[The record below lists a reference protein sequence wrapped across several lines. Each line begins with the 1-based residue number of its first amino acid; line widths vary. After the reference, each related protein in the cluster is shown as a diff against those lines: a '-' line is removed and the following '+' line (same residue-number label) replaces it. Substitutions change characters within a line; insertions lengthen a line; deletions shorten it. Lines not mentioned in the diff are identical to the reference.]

1 MSYTAAHMADR
12 RPNIW
17 SGLPQPLS
25 PLHLLQ
31 QDLDD
36 ALLLCAVSRELIS
49 FASELVELCVR
60 LEAQDLEVGVTT
72 VIHQVEE
79 VDKDGLQNLYHV
91 SKVHR
96 GLYHSCEVSAGQYAV
111 IHTFRHWAMEVG
123 IFSTPT
129 SLQSSCQRSSL
140 LISAP

>member
-1 MSYTAAHMADR
+1 MCKTEFFNALPSGLLGMSYTAAHMADR

-36 ALLLCAVSRELIS
+36 ALLLCAVSRERIS

-79 VDKDGLQNLYHV
+79 VDKDGLQNLIHV

-96 GLYHSCEVSAGQYAV
+96 GS
-111 IHTFRHWAMEVG
+111 
-123 IFSTPT
+123 
-129 SLQSSCQRSSL
+129 
-140 LISAP
+140 

>member
-1 MSYTAAHMADR
+1 MCKTEFFNVLPSSLLGMSYTAAHMADR
-12 RPNIW
+12 RPDIL
-17 SGLPQPLS
+17 SGLPQSLS

-31 QDLDD
+31 QDLDDD

-79 VDKDGLQNLYHV
+79 VDKDGLQNLIHV

-96 GLYHSCEVSAGQYAV
+96 GS
-111 IHTFRHWAMEVG
+111 
-123 IFSTPT
+123 
-129 SLQSSCQRSSL
+129 
-140 LISAP
+140 